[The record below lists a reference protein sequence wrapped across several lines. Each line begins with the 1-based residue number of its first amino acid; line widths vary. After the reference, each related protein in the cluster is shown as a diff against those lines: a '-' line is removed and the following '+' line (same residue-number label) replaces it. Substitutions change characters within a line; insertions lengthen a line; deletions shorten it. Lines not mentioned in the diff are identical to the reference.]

1 MVVLPAKGSWNTVSP
16 KPTTNS
22 RSSSEVFVCCSSR
35 GEVEL
40 LQVHYSC
47 VRYVWDQ
54 SYFLHGVFFFFSF
67 RVFVLLSDTSLSQ
80 GRCLFCSRRSGVDIG
95 SRGVCKVSLGPKFLP
110 SLCFLRLLCLFR
122 CVFFARS
129 VVSFRVFERP
139 TTRVHLARVLACCC
153 SSRGEVELQ

>member
-110 SLCFLRLLCLFR
+110 SLCFLSSFCFFR
-122 CVFFARS
+122 FVFSKGRQLAFILQGSWPA
-129 VVSFRVFERP
+129 VVLPVAKWSCNKF
-139 TTRVHLARVLACCC
+139 TYGHKI
-153 SSRGEVELQ
+153 